1 MVSRRQR
8 ILRRNRGCSKALE
21 WSEKDYFCVHK
32 HDFSDT
38 FHKKVHSTPPP
49 HPIGHM
55 VSLILH
61 GLFHCKF
68 LVYGPVYPS
77 NFRIFFQYQP
87 LCGSFRRAASFV
99 ELFIFLSDKIILN
112 QGVIEGIKRSGGV
125 ILIIRLLFTD

>member
-1 MVSRRQR
+1 MMSRRQR
-8 ILRRNRGCSKALE
+8 ILRRNRECSKALE
-21 WSEKDYFCVHK
+21 WSEKGYFCVHK
-32 HDFSDT
+32 HDFST
-38 FHKKVHSTPPP
+38 RSTKRFTAPR
-49 HPIGHM
+49 PIGHM
-55 VSLILH
+55 VPLILH
-61 GLFHCKF
+61 GLFHYKF